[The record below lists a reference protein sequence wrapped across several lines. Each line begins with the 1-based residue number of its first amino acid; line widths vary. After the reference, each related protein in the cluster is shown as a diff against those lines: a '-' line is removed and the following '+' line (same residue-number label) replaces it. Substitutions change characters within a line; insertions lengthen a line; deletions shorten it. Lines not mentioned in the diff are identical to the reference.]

1 MIKKIDGCENNPEK
15 SSTTKLTENI
25 PYRYS
30 MSVIWIFDNIEN
42 KHSLYRGQDCMK
54 KLCSSPTNV
63 INFEKNKMLPLTKK
77 RSYNYTKMRQ
87 NVKFAEKDYRKI
99 LSKMKIIE
107 KLETIAILHINV
119 EVQHIIYA

>member
-1 MIKKIDGCENNPEK
+1 MDGCENNPEK

-25 PYRYS
+25 SYRYS

-119 EVQHIIYA
+119 EVQHIVYA

>member
-1 MIKKIDGCENNPEK
+1 MDGCENNPEK

-119 EVQHIIYA
+119 EVQHIVYA

>member
-87 NVKFAEKDYRKI
+87 NVTFAEKDYRKI

-119 EVQHIIYA
+119 EVQHIVYA

>member
-15 SSTTKLTENI
+15 SSTTKLSENI

-119 EVQHIIYA
+119 EVQHIVYA

>member
-1 MIKKIDGCENNPEK
+1 MDGCENNPEK

-107 KLETIAILHINV
+107 KLETIAILRINV
-119 EVQHIIYA
+119 EVQHIVYA

>member
-1 MIKKIDGCENNPEK
+1 MDGCENNPEK

-87 NVKFAEKDYRKI
+87 NVKFAEKDYREI

-119 EVQHIIYA
+119 EVQHIVYA

>member
-1 MIKKIDGCENNPEK
+1 MDGCENNPEK

-119 EVQHIIYA
+119 EVQHIGYA

>member
-1 MIKKIDGCENNPEK
+1 MIKKTDGCENNPEK
-15 SSTTKLTENI
+15 SSTTKLSENI

-42 KHSLYRGQDCMK
+42 KHSFYRGQDCMK

-77 RSYNYTKMRQ
+77 GATITPRCD
-87 NVKFAEKDYRKI
+87 NVTFAEKDYPKI
-99 LSKMKIIE
+99 LPKMKIIE
-107 KLETIAILHINV
+107 KLETIAILHINI
-119 EVQHIIYA
+119 EVQHIVYA